1 MKVNEKGYFFA
12 ERLCRESPL
21 AMKGRYV
28 RLYRQAPKKGRRPY
42 IGCRRGLKNMPTKA
56 SWQEGTVE

>member
-28 RLYRQAPKKGRRPY
+28 RLYRQAPKRPQAVY
-42 IGCRRGLKNMPTKA
+42 KVPAGPKNMPTKA